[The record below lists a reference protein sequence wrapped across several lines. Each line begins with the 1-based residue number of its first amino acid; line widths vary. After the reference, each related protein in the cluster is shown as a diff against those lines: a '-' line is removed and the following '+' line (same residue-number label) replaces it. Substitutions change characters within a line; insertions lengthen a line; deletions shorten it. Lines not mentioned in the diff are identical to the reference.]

1 MACSFF
7 FFIFEHNVNIRP
19 LIIIFIGGLTI
30 LFHVYRQVL
39 PTLDGYLIE
48 NSNLNLARCQKF
60 FAALVPHER
69 VGVLV
74 PFLKPANQQTNII
87 LSSRSGLLPRREC
100 QCQVDEAK
108 EGRIY
113 NPEYGLSFPHT
124 LLFPLV

>member
-1 MACSFF
+1 
-7 FFIFEHNVNIRP
+7 

-48 NSNLNLARCQKF
+48 NANMNLARCQKF

-100 QCQVDEAK
+100 QCQVDATK
-108 EGRIY
+108 EG
-113 NPEYGLSFPHT
+113 
-124 LLFPLV
+124 